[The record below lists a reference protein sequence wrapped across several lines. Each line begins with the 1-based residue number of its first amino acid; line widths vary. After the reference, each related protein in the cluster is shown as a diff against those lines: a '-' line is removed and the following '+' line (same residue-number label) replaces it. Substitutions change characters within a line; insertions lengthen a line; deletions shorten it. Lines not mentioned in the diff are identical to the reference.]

1 VEKKRMARRQGEPGA
16 RKEGGRENVTGTS
29 HGRGRRWLDW
39 TGWLAG
45 CGLWLVIHSIGRAP
59 GTPYGSPVPS
69 LHPARAGPR
78 WMAGRTGAGREHGS
92 K

>member
-1 VEKKRMARRQGEPGA
+1 MEKKRMARRQGEPGA

-69 LHPARAGPR
+69 PTPRARRPPVDGGPD
-78 WMAGRTGAGREHGS
+78 GRGPGARQ
-92 K
+92 